1 MIIIHCHRLIWTL
14 EQGFFNVKF
23 TRDRRHFGV
32 KRVQLAQT
40 LAYHAKRKISQFSFQ
55 SSLDCI
61 SAKAEL
67 FKLCVG
73 KSLIAMLIYVSGLGM
88 LSEVWM
94 DNGLA
99 KRRQ

>member
-1 MIIIHCHRLIWTL
+1 MLSSLKSTSFWSQT
-14 EQGFFNVKF
+14 GP
-23 TRDRRHFGV
+23 T
-32 KRVQLAQT
+32 AQT
-40 LAYHAKRKISQFSFQ
+40 LAYHAKKKISQFSFQ

-67 FKLCVG
+67 FKLCVD

>member
-1 MIIIHCHRLIWTL
+1 MLSSL
-14 EQGFFNVKF
+14 EIDVILESNGSNCTDFSISCEKK
-23 TRDRRHFGV
+23 D
-32 KRVQLAQT
+32 
-40 LAYHAKRKISQFSFQ
+40 SQFSFQ

-67 FKLCVG
+67 FKLCVD

>member
-32 KRVQLAQT
+32 KRVQLHR
-40 LAYHAKRKISQFSFQ
+40 HAKRKISQFSFQ

-67 FKLCVG
+67 FKLCVD

>member
-1 MIIIHCHRLIWTL
+1 MRK
-14 EQGFFNVKF
+14 E
-23 TRDRRHFGV
+23 
-32 KRVQLAQT
+32 
-40 LAYHAKRKISQFSFQ
+40 KISQFSFQ

-67 FKLCVG
+67 FKLCVD

-99 KRRQ
+99 KRRQWTSLNLKRNLQR